1 MTKKIVTLLA
11 LVLTFALL
19 ISANAVVAFAADEV
33 SSEPTTAETTYNVRT
48 ENPLYDWKGNKIPVS
63 SLGRDDFE
71 AWNGDVFAEFG
82 GIDFAFTYSKG
93 SFYIYYNV
101 VDTRTPINDAMFQIR
116 ITLGT
121 QTLFF
126 NLKYNGNS
134 ITALEYQSPGVSNA
148 ENLIGKE
155 GADSY
160 VIKTDKGWAGEIRL
174 PITVFTATIT
184 EGQSYSIEYIVTYIR
199 FDLDTKAFGSGTMTE
214 GGAYNPNDAKGVI
227 YGFTADTTISTLV
240 ADKTEASYT
249 YGLVDEDIV
258 INLSGLVG
266 EVSDVTVTGIDAT
279 SYTIVDGETKGTAVL
294 TVKKDALTA
303 KDGYTLVV
311 TDGKN
316 VITSNNNVKINV
328 TARLP
333 ELTADKTDVT
343 YTYKAANEDIVV
355 NLSGLVG
362 EVRDITV
369 AGIAAEGYTI
379 SAGVETRTAVLT
391 IKKEALTVKEDFKVV
406 ITDGKNDNEGKNTVN
421 LSIKVKIPD
430 SFGEASLAEGED
442 PSKNSEQGDVKI
454 RLNLAGEKIESL
466 IYNKKALIEGE
477 DYTYDAT
484 TGILTIKSS
493 YLGNRNINKRTFVL
507 TTEGEASQITFNV
520 RYYAVREDDEPSD
533 GPVVEPE
540 NPNEGNED
548 GEGNNALTI
557 ILIGVAAVVII
568 VGVVTA
574 FILIKR
580 KKKANE

>member
-1 MTKKIVTLLA
+1 MTKKLATFLAIVLA
-11 LVLTFALL
+11 FALM
-19 ISANAVVAFAADEV
+19 ITANAIVAFAAGEAASD
-33 SSEPTTAETTYNVRT
+33 PTAAETTYNVRT

-63 SLGRDDFE
+63 SLGRDDFK

-126 NLKYNGNS
+126 NLKYDGNS
-134 ITALEYQSPGVSNA
+134 ITKFECQAPNTMDA

-174 PITVFTATIT
+174 PINVFNATIT
-184 EGQSYSIEYIVTYIR
+184 KGQSYSIEYIVTYIR

-214 GGAYNPNDAKGVI
+214 GGTYNPNDAKGI
-227 YGFTADTTISTLV
+227 TYGFMADATISTLV

-266 EVSDVTVTGIDAT
+266 NASDVTVAGIDAT
-279 SYTIVDGETKGTAVL
+279 GYTVVDGATKGTAVL
-294 TVKKDALTA
+294 TVKKEALTA

-316 VITSNNNVKINV
+316 TITSNNNVKINV

-333 ELTADKTDVT
+333 ELTADKMDVT

-362 EVRDITV
+362 EVSDITV
-369 AGIAAEGYTI
+369 TGIAAEGYAL
-379 SAGVETRTAVLT
+379 SAGTEARTAVLT
-391 IKKEALTVKEDFKVV
+391 IKKEALTVKEGFKVV
-406 ITDGKNDNEGKNTVN
+406 IKDGKNDNEGKNTVN
-421 LSIKVKIPD
+421 LSVKVKIPD
-430 SFGEASLAEGED
+430 NFGEATLAEGED

-454 RLNLAGEKIESL
+454 KLSLAGEKIAAL
-466 IYNKKALIEGE
+466 TYNKKALVEGE

-493 YLGNRNINKRTFVL
+493 YLGKRSFNKRTFVL
-507 TTEGEASQITFNV
+507 TTEGEASQISFNV
-520 RYYAVREDDEPSD
+520 KYNAVRADDEPTD
-533 GPVVEPE
+533 DPIVEPE
-540 NPNEGNED
+540 KPNEDNKGNEGNP
-548 GEGNNALTI
+548 ALTI
-557 ILIGVAAVVII
+557 ILIVVAVVI
-568 VGVVTA
+568 VAAGGVVA
-574 FILIKR
+574 FIVIKR